1 MRYEV
6 FVAMNACEPSVFSVL
21 KHKRRDIAEQ
31 VLQCAKNLGF
41 TAFIIGVN
49 KS

>member
-6 FVAMNACEPSVFSVL
+6 FVALNPLEPSVFSVL

-31 VLQCAKNLGF
+31 VLQCAKNLGLPCF
-41 TAFIIGVN
+41 VIGV
-49 KS
+49 KRI